1 MAPSLPTAASKGHA
15 ELRAGGFRAGFADAL
30 PILFGYFAVGFTVAV
45 AAIANGHPV
54 WSPVLLSLTHVSGT
68 SQGAIAN
75 GVSFH
80 GGAIPGLG
88 ELALLCLALNL
99 RYVLL
104 ALAVAQR
111 LGPGVTIRQRLVL
124 AMGITDEIVAMAVLR
139 PPSLTFPYLMGLFAS
154 SYLGWN
160 AGTVLGAFGTSLLP
174 AASLKPLGIALYAM
188 FIAIVTPEARKS
200 RATLFC
206 VAVAAATSV
215 ALNLLPAGT
224 RPSPAMSTLLAGVA
238 AAALGAFLFPLN
250 GQGEPEESSEKGA
263 P

>member
-1 MAPSLPTAASKGHA
+1 MTENRFATTAAA
-15 ELRAGGFRAGFADAL
+15 TCGGFRAGFADAL

-45 AAIANGHPV
+45 AAVANGHPV

-75 GVSFH
+75 GVTFRA
-80 GGAIPGLG
+80 GPVPGLG

-111 LGPGVTIRQRLVL
+111 LGPGVTLRRRLAM
-124 AMGITDEIVAMAVLR
+124 AMGITDEIVAMAVSR
-139 PPSLTFPYLMGLFAS
+139 PLPLAFPYFMGLFAS

-160 AGTVLGAFGTSLLP
+160 AGTLLGAFGTTLLP

-188 FIAIVTPEARKS
+188 FIAIVTPAARKS

-206 VAVAAATSV
+206 VAVAAVISV
-215 ALNLLPAGT
+215 SLGLLPAEA
-224 RPSPAMSTLLAGVA
+224 RPSPAVATLIAGVV
-238 AAALGAFLFPLN
+238 AAALGALIFPM
-250 GQGEPEESSEKGA
+250 QAAVEDEQKGETP
-263 P
+263 